1 MSHWPLLAA
10 CACHS
15 TRLTGMAAGT
25 SRRARGANVLWYR
38 LATGCDQA
46 KHLGGP
52 GSSTASGL
60 RWAQHKAAAR
70 MRTGL
75 GGLLNR
81 VTIRDV
87 AELAQVSQ
95 ATVSNYFH
103 KPRKLSDAT
112 RERIRQAVET
122 LGFVPNDAARMLRTG
137 VSPVIGYVAFEL
149 ASATTPEI
157 AAAIERRVSARNM
170 YLLMANDT
178 GSRERE
184 RDYLQLFEQ
193 QRVSGIII
201 SPVGDV
207 EDELARLRRRGIAS
221 VLSAR
226 RASSAEQ
233 ASVSTDHVAGSR
245 LAVQHLIDLGR
256 RKIGFVAS
264 ALDLQQVA
272 DRQRGALS
280 VIETVPDATFEIIS
294 VPERTVEAGIACA
307 ERIAA
312 RAPGD
317 RPDALFCVNDLL
329 AIGVIQ
335 SFVTGG
341 RIRIPDDI
349 AVMGYDD
356 IEFAQSTVVPLST
369 VRTPHAQLG
378 EAAADAL
385 FDEIASLRDPDGTGE
400 DRTVPHIEFAPELVV
415 RASTAGV

>member
-1 MSHWPLLAA
+1 V
-10 CACHS
+10 
-15 TRLTGMAAGT
+15 
-25 SRRARGANVLWYR
+25 RA
-38 LATGCDQA
+38 
-46 KHLGGP
+46 
-52 GSSTASGL
+52 
-60 RWAQHKAAAR
+60 
-70 MRTGL
+70 RTGL

-137 VSPVIGYVAFEL
+137 VSPVIGYIAFEL

-184 RDYLQLFEQ
+184 REYLQLFEQ
-193 QRVSGIII
+193 QRVAGIII

-335 SFVTGG
+335 SFVAGG

-385 FDEIASLRDPDGTGE
+385 FDEIASFRDPDDKSEG
-400 DRTVPHIEFAPELVV
+400 RAVPHIEFTPELVV
-415 RASTAGV
+415 RASTAGA

>member
-1 MSHWPLLAA
+1 MNPGRPHGQGQGW
-10 CACHS
+10 
-15 TRLTGMAAGT
+15 
-25 SRRARGANVLWYR
+25 
-38 LATGCDQA
+38 
-46 KHLGGP
+46 GGF
-52 GSSTASGL
+52 
-60 RWAQHKAAAR
+60 
-70 MRTGL
+70 
-75 GGLLNR
+75 LNK

-87 AELAQVSQ
+87 AEFAQVSQ

-122 LGFVPNDAARMLRTG
+122 LGFVPNDAARTLRTG

-157 AAAIERRVSARNM
+157 AAAIERRVSAQDM

-178 GSRERE
+178 GSRMRERE
-184 RDYLQLFEQ
+184 YLKLFEQ
-193 QRVSGIII
+193 QRVAGVII

-207 EDELARLRRRGIAS
+207 EAELARLRRRGIAS

-226 RASSAEQ
+226 RAVSPGQ
-233 ASVSTDHVAGSR
+233 ASVSTDHVAGAR
-245 LAVQHLIDLGR
+245 LAVQHLIELGR
-256 RKIGFVAS
+256 RRIGFVAS
-264 ALDLQQVA
+264 SLDLQQVA

-280 VIETVPDATFEIIS
+280 VIETVADAAFEIIS

-307 ERIAA
+307 DRLA
-312 RAPGD
+312 RRRPAD

-329 AIGVIQ
+329 AIGIVS

-341 RIRIPDDI
+341 SVRVPEDI

-356 IEFAQSTVVPLST
+356 IEFAQSTIVPLST

-378 EAAADAL
+378 AAAADLL
-385 FDEIASLRDPDGTGE
+385 FDEIAFLRGSEAVGE
-400 DRTVPHIEFAPELVV
+400 ERVAHQIEFTPELVV
-415 RASTAGV
+415 RASTIGT